1 MFHRPASVWSQCK
14 QPDSPFYKALAKVM
28 VLRVM
33 ASDGKKSLV
42 IFILD
47 SEKVTANSYQPLLC
61 HLVAC
66 GSLPRIQR
74 GTTCFSRTAHLCTL
88 PIWPRG
94 SLRITRRRS
103 GHSSFATVFLL
114 DFNPLD
120 HGIRWVLQTKITA
133 PTHKSTKSLRWTI
146 QREWNQLSKA
156 MVRHT
161 CCMFRLCIE
170 RVDAADGS

>member
-1 MFHRPASVWSQCK
+1 MASV
-14 QPDSPFYKALAKVM
+14 
-28 VLRVM
+28 
-33 ASDGKKSLV
+33 GKKSLV
-42 IFILD
+42 IFIQD

-61 HLVAC
+61 NLVDC
-66 GSLPRIQR
+66 GSLPCIRR
-74 GTTCFSRTAHLCTL
+74 GTTCFSRTAQPCTP

-94 SLRITRRRS
+94 SWRITRRQS

-120 HGIRWVLQTKITA
+120 YGIWWVLQTKITA
-133 PTHKSTKSLRWTI
+133 PTHKSMKSLRWTI
-146 QREWNQLSKA
+146 QREWNRLSKA

-161 CCMFRLCIE
+161 CRMFRLCLE